1 MNKRRHTKLVREG
14 PYYAAEVDVE
24 LIEAG
29 DGWSPYLSVD
39 DAYKLDAVREAL
51 RRGDIHAIGKAPRF
65 CSASGRGK
73 DSSSRMRTG
82 GQQVSGKFESRD
94 RLFTPH
100 GGEIVEELIQGV
112 TGGEVVEEVL
122 HGHPSSA
129 EDGRAA
135 ENRGVAVND
144 GIQRRHDVDPTP
156 IE

>member
-1 MNKRRHTKLVREG
+1 MRTRIESALDTDLNQLPRWQSLESGKQRRCQRAEG
-14 PYYAAEVDVE
+14 FDP
-24 LIEAG
+24 
-29 DGWSPYLSVD
+29 
-39 DAYKLDAVREAL
+39 VREAP
-51 RRGDIHAIGKAPRF
+51 RTTAAIGKAPRF

-82 GQQVSGKFESRD
+82 SQQVSGKFESRD
-94 RLFTPH
+94 RLFAPH
-100 GGEIVEELIQGV
+100 SGEIVDKLIQGV
-112 TGGEVVEEVL
+112 AGGEVVEEIL

-135 ENRGVAVND
+135 ENRGGAMND